1 MVAALANFG
10 SIVQPCRASVENFG
24 QVAEAAASFEGRIG
38 IRLTPSAR
46 FLYRSRKFS
55 LHSRVIS
62 LYERHILLGFPSVQV
77 APLLELLTA
86 EEMSRA
92 EQLAAEA
99 GTSSLTMMEN
109 AGRGVAE
116 EVVRRFPRGSRVTV
130 LCGPGNN
137 GGDGFV
143 SARYLRERGYQ
154 VRLALLGRQEE
165 LPRDPREMARR
176 WDEAIEPMSLQS
188 LEGAQLVVD
197 AIYGT
202 GLRDA
207 ISGVPAQLVEEVT
220 ARSLP
225 VVSVDIPTGVDAT
238 KGTVHGIAFK
248 AAATVTFFRRK
259 TGHILF
265 PAKLYCGEVRTADIG
280 IPASVLGDIA
290 PRTFANDPD
299 FWLRYFPKLKIDGHK
314 YDRGHAVVVSGPME
328 STGAGRLAARTALRS
343 GSGLVT
349 VATSKAAF
357 YINAAQLTAVMVHP
371 YDGPAGLSDFLSDPR
386 ITAALIG
393 PGAGTD
399 TDVKDLVSSVLASE
413 ATAVLDAE
421 GITAFHETPA
431 ELFEQIKA
439 RPAPTIMTPHEGEFR
454 RVFPELDNE
463 PSKLERA
470 RRAAEISGAVIILKG
485 PDTVVAAPDNLAS
498 IAENAPPWLA
508 TAGSGDVLAGLVTG
522 MVAQGMAAFDAA
534 AAAVW
539 IHGELG
545 TAFGPGLIAD
555 DMPDL
560 LPGVLQR
567 LDKRGKIYSA

>member
-1 MVAALANFG
+1 M
-10 SIVQPCRASVENFG
+10 
-24 QVAEAAASFEGRIG
+24 
-38 IRLTPSAR
+38 
-46 FLYRSRKFS
+46 
-55 LHSRVIS
+55 
-62 LYERHILLGFPSVQV
+62 
-77 APLLELLTA
+77 LELLTA

-99 GTSSLTMMEN
+99 GTSTLTLMEN

-116 EVVRRFPRGSRVTV
+116 EVVRRYPRGSRVTV

-143 SARYLRERGYQ
+143 CARFLRERGYH

-165 LPRDPREMARR
+165 LSRDPKEMARR

-188 LEGAQLVVD
+188 LEGAQIIVD

-202 GLRDA
+202 GLRDN
-207 ISGVPAQLVEEVT
+207 ITGVPAQMIEEVT
-220 ARSLP
+220 ARNLP
-225 VVSVDIPTGVDAT
+225 VVAVDVPTGIDAT
-238 KGTVHGIAFK
+238 SGTVKGLAFK

-259 TGHILF
+259 TGHILL
-265 PAKLYCGEVRTADIG
+265 PGRLYCGDVRAVEIG
-280 IPASVLGDIA
+280 IPGSVLGDIA

-349 VATSKAAF
+349 IATSKAAF
-357 YINAAQLTAVMVHP
+357 YINAAQLTAVMVAP
-371 YDGPAGLSDFLSDPR
+371 YDGPAGLSDILTDTR
-386 ITAALIG
+386 ITAVLIG

-399 TDVKDLVSSVLASE
+399 PDVKDLVSSVLASD
-413 ATAVLDAE
+413 AIAVLDAE
-421 GITAFHETPA
+421 GITAFQDAPA
-431 ELFEQIKA
+431 ELFDQIKA
-439 RPAPTIMTPHEGEFR
+439 RPAPTIMTPHEGEFKK
-454 RVFPELDNE
+454 VFPELESE

-470 RRAAEISGAVIILKG
+470 RRAAEMSGAVIILKG
-485 PDTVVAAPDNLAS
+485 PDTVVAAPDGLAS
-498 IAENAPPWLA
+498 ISENAPPWLA

-522 MVAQGMAAFDAA
+522 LLAQGMAAFDAA
-534 AAAVW
+534 SAAVW
-539 IHGELG
+539 IHGELAV
-545 TAFGPGLIAD
+545 AFGPGMIAD

-567 LDKRGKIYSA
+567 LDKRGKIFS

>member
-1 MVAALANFG
+1 M
-10 SIVQPCRASVENFG
+10 
-24 QVAEAAASFEGRIG
+24 
-38 IRLTPSAR
+38 
-46 FLYRSRKFS
+46 
-55 LHSRVIS
+55 
-62 LYERHILLGFPSVQV
+62 
-77 APLLELLTA
+77 LELLTA

-92 EQLAAEA
+92 EQLAVEA
-99 GTSSLTMMEN
+99 GTSYLTMMEN

-143 SARYLRERGYQ
+143 CARYLRERGYQ
-154 VRLALLGRQEE
+154 VRLALLGRQED
-165 LPRDPREMARR
+165 LPRDPKEMARR

-188 LEGAQLVVD
+188 LEGAQIIVD

-202 GLRDA
+202 GLRDN
-207 ISGVPAQLVEEVT
+207 ISGVPAQIIEEVT
-220 ARSLP
+220 ARALP
-225 VVSVDIPTGVDAT
+225 VVSVDVPTGIDAT
-238 KGTVHGIAFK
+238 AGIVRGLAFK

-259 TGHILF
+259 TGHILL
-265 PAKLYCGEVRTADIG
+265 PGRLYSGDVRAVEIG
-280 IPASVLGDIA
+280 IPATVLADIA

-328 STGAGRLAARTALRS
+328 STGAARLAARTALRS

-357 YINAAQLTAVMVHP
+357 YINAAQLTAVMVAP
-371 YDGPAGLSDFLSDPR
+371 YDGSAGLGEILSDPR
-386 ITAALIG
+386 VTAVLIG
-393 PGAGTD
+393 PGAGSD
-399 TDVKDLVSSVLASE
+399 GDVRDLVSTVLASE

-421 GITAFHETPA
+421 GITAFSEAPA
-431 ELFEQIKA
+431 ELFDQIKA
-439 RPAPTIMTPHEGEFR
+439 RPAPTIMTPHEGEFKK
-454 RVFPELDNE
+454 VFPELDDE

-485 PDTVVAAPDNLAS
+485 PDTVVAAPDSLAS
-498 IAENAPPWLA
+498 VSENAPPWLA

-522 MVAQGMAAFDAA
+522 LLAQGMAAFDAA

-539 IHGELG
+539 IHGELAV
-545 TAFGPGLIAD
+545 AFGPGLIAD

-567 LDKRGKIYSA
+567 LDKRGKIYSEKQ